1 MPGPLT
7 PPPVQHGAG
16 RGVTQPGA
24 RNTVYAA
31 ADKWHVPR
39 WILWGVY
46 GIETSFGSNIATSPT
61 GAVGAFQFEP
71 ATAAGY
77 GYPMTNTPTA
87 AQFAQQA
94 DAAAHYL
101 HDLLAR
107 TGSWERA
114 LNSYSGADAAHGGY
128 GVAKVKATATGKQSK
143 AFDAPTR
150 PGTIARGVQDA
161 AGALSIPGKFYGLIT
176 NPRTWLRLA
185 EMILGIA
192 LLLMGLKSFT
202 GGAVDPVGLATKVAA
217 RAA

>member
-24 RNTVYAA
+24 RSTVYAA

-46 GIETSFGSNIATSPT
+46 GIETGFGTNVATSSA
-61 GAVGAFQFEP
+61 GAVGAFQFLP
-71 ATAAGY
+71 STAAGY
-77 GYPMTNTPTA
+77 GYPLTNTPNA
-87 AQFAQQA
+87 QQFAQQA

-101 HDLLAR
+101 HDLFATHR
-107 TGSWERA
+107 TWDAA
-114 LNSYSGADAAHGGY
+114 LQAYSGGGY
-128 GVAKVKATATGKQSK
+128 GVAKAKATAAGKQSK
-143 AFDAPTR
+143 AFDAP
-150 PGTIARGVQDA
+150 ARAGSLAGDVGAA
-161 AGALSIPGKFYGLIT
+161 AGAVGSALTVPAKFLGLIT
-176 NPRTWLRLA
+176 NPQTWLRLV
-185 EMILGIA
+185 EIVLGVA

-217 RAA
+217 RTA